1 MHGST
6 SKFYEPVRSVQT
18 GSVSSLGSPQAAGL
32 HGIFHTRAFRWNG
45 QGMNLLQPGLCTATD
60 ESSFPPSAAYPN
72 KELFLKTYQ

>member
-45 QGMNLLQPGLCTATD
+45 QGMNLLQPGLCTAT
-60 ESSFPPSAAYPN
+60 ERELVPSLSSLPKQRTVS
-72 KELFLKTYQ
+72 